1 MFKIDIIISSV
12 MLRINIS
19 KKGTFH
25 GTLFLIIEYDKA
37 IYDNNLL
44 PFPRLRMR
52 NGYTVISRRALE
64 TIDLDDIYPYYGYC
78 NDLLAKLNVFN
89 FNVIDV
95 AIPAAMAHKS
105 QKSSTADVS

>member
-44 PFPRLRMR
+44 PFPRFL
-52 NGYTVISRRALE
+52 L
-64 TIDLDDIYPYYGYC
+64 L
-78 NDLLAKLNVFN
+78 DLLLHSIGRDALVG
-89 FNVIDV
+89 
-95 AIPAAMAHKS
+95 
-105 QKSSTADVS
+105 